1 MSESVQIQGH
11 VADAVLWQW
20 RKQELDVAASTAVQQ
35 HLQSCGSC
43 QLRAQAL
50 SRLLEEMPSS
60 HHAIQPTLVEQMHL
74 LRALEARFTPPAKSP
89 ALVDISHSLVRWLAP
104 AIAILAAVFM
114 LGREEATSTSGV
126 LSQTREAQLLI
137 TADDED
143 LQQTLLELAL
153 SSEENS
159 R

>member
-1 MSESVQIQGH
+1 MSETVQILEH

-20 RKQELDVAASTAVQQ
+20 RKQELDFPTSAAVQQ
-35 HLQSCGSC
+35 HLQGCAAC
-43 QLRAQAL
+43 QLRAQAV
-50 SRLLEEMPSS
+50 SRLVDEMQSS
-60 HHAIQPTLVEQMHL
+60 HHAIQPTLAEQMHL
-74 LRALEARFTPPAKSP
+74 LRAMEARFTPRAKSP
-89 ALVDISHSLVRWLAP
+89 ALVEISHSLVRWLAP
-104 AIAILAAVFM
+104 AIAILAAVFI
-114 LGREEATSTSGV
+114 LWREEATSTSGV
-126 LSQTREAQLLI
+126 FSQTREAKLLI